1 MATLAIDAKSLING
15 SIMRTQTIKLS
26 DISREPHPTPCGD
39 CGRTYLNG
47 ENITWT
53 VPTAPSGNR
62 VVWSGCCDCWIRRT
76 DPNREI

>member
-1 MATLAIDAKSLING
+1 MTAIDGG
-15 SIMRTQTIKLS
+15 SIKLS
-26 DISREPHPTPCGD
+26 PYISTDPNIIATDPTRWPHREPCPD
-39 CGRTYLNG
+39 CGRVYLNG

-76 DPNREI
+76 EPSREI